1 MSKPRVCM
9 LSQREIRKSA
19 AWCSMY
25 EFEDVIC
32 DVDDVERID
41 LRPGTGYSWRR
52 RFVSSL
58 VWHKVVSSLS
68 AKLNP
73 GLSPIQIKSDY
84 DLFAFICINPWEL
97 LYLNAVH
104 GWKERCRKKV
114 CYIFEVWAG
123 LAHQYE
129 PFLSLLREFDHVFL
143 GWKSSVAS
151 VERIVG
157 VPCHHVS
164 PAVDTMRFSP
174 YPNLPR
180 RCIDVLSVGRRLEAM
195 HKQLFNMATAGEI
208 FYIHDTIPGR
218 CIEPS
223 NHREH
228 RELYANLGK
237 RSRYFVTY
245 PAKVDVAEETQGIS
259 EPGMRY
265 YEGIATGAVLVGECP
280 GSETFTKEFNWPNSV
295 INIGDR
301 AENLINVMKTFHR
314 EPEKFGQIS
323 RTNSAQALRRHD
335 WAHRW
340 NDMLQ
345 ISGLAPTGKLEA
357 RKGQL
362 SKLAAIAESAS
373 RT

>member
-1 MSKPRVCM
+1 M

-84 DLFAFICINPWEL
+84 DLFALICINPWEL

-104 GWKERCRKKV
+104 GWKESCRKKV

-280 GSETFTKEFNWPNSV
+280 GSETFTREFNWPNSV
-295 INIGDR
+295 ISIGDR
-301 AENLINVMKTFHR
+301 AENLINVMKTFQR
-314 EPEKFGQIS
+314 EPEKFDAIS
-323 RTNSAQALRRHD
+323 RTNSAEALRRHD